1 MQSALPLPSLTTR
14 SAPTDAHVEVD
25 VVVAVVVAIVA
36 AAGGVCE
43 RNLVSVGRQTS
54 KQTVRAEPAVPDAA
68 PLGHIVSISRRA
80 HATYA

>member
-25 VVVAVVVAIVA
+25 VAVVVVVIVA